1 MFQIVFIHFMVF
13 LYYLGLG
20 AVLGLSA
27 GISPGPLLALV
38 ISETL
43 RHGKREGIKI
53 ALVPLI
59 SDIPI
64 VVVSLIFL
72 SWFARSQMALAVV
85 AILGSV
91 FVAYLGYDCLTSGG
105 LATDTQL
112 SGIKP
117 AGKGI
122 LVNILNPHP
131 YLFWITV
138 GAPILFKAW
147 QASIFAVA
155 AFFLS
160 FYLLLVGSKIVVAIL
175 VHRSK
180 TFLNNRGYIWIMRA
194 LGVALLVFA
203 ALFLINGIKIIS
215 GI

>member
-1 MFQIVFIHFMVF
+1 MDFFTC
-13 LYYLGLG
+13 LSLG

-43 RHGKREGIKI
+43 RHGKKEGIKM
-53 ALVPLI
+53 AMVPLV

-64 VVVSLIFL
+64 VAVSLIFL

-91 FVAYLGYDCLTSGG
+91 FVAYLGYDCLKTRG
-105 LATDTQL
+105 LASDSKL
-112 SGIKP
+112 SGMKP

-138 GAPILFKAW
+138 GAPIVFKAW
-147 QASIFAVA
+147 QVSILAVA
-155 AFFLS
+155 AFFIS

-175 VHRSK
+175 VNRSK
-180 TFLNNRGYIWIMRA
+180 TFLNNKGYIWIIRA
-194 LGVALLVFA
+194 LGLLLLVFA
-203 ALFLINGIKIIS
+203 ALFLINGIKIVS

>member
-1 MFQIVFIHFMVF
+1 MDF
-13 LYYLGLG
+13 LYFLGLG

-43 RHGKREGIKI
+43 RHGKKEGIKM
-53 ALVPLI
+53 AMVPLV
-59 SDIPI
+59 SDIP
-64 VVVSLIFL
+64 VVAVSLVFL
-72 SWFARSQMALAVV
+72 SWFARSPMALAVV

-91 FVAYLGYDCLTSGG
+91 FVAYLGYDCLKTQG
-105 LATDTQL
+105 LASDSKL
-112 SGIKP
+112 SGMKP

-138 GAPILFKAW
+138 GAPIVFKAW
-147 QASIFAVA
+147 QGSILAVA

-180 TFLNNRGYIWIMRA
+180 TFLYNRGYFWIMRA
-194 LGVALLVFA
+194 LGIILLVFA
-203 ALFLINGIKIIS
+203 AGFLIS
-215 GI
+215 GIKMVSGI

>member
-1 MFQIVFIHFMVF
+1 MVITGFMDF
-13 LYYLGLG
+13 LSYLGLG

-43 RHGKREGIKI
+43 RHGKREGIKM
-53 ALVPLI
+53 AMVPLV

-64 VVVSLIFL
+64 VAVSLIFL

-85 AILGSV
+85 AILGSA
-91 FVAYLGYDCLTSGG
+91 FVAYLGYDCLKTQG
-105 LATDTQL
+105 LASDSKL
-112 SGIKP
+112 SGMKP

-138 GAPILFKAW
+138 GAPIIFKAW
-147 QASIFAVA
+147 QANGWTVA
-155 AFFLS
+155 AFFFS
-160 FYLLLVGSKIVVAIL
+160 FYLLLVGSKIVVAFL

-194 LGVALLVFA
+194 LGVVLFVFA
-203 ALFLINGIKIIS
+203 VLFLINGIKIVS

>member
-1 MFQIVFIHFMVF
+1 MDF
-13 LYYLGLG
+13 LTCLSLG

-43 RHGKREGIKI
+43 RHGKKEGIKI
-53 ALVPLI
+53 AMVPLI

-64 VVVSLIFL
+64 VAVSLIFL
-72 SWFARSQMALAVV
+72 SWFARSQMALAIV
-85 AILGSV
+85 AILGSA
-91 FVAYLGYDCLTSGG
+91 FVAYLGYDCLKTRG
-105 LATDTQL
+105 LASDSKL
-112 SGIKP
+112 SGMKP

-131 YLFWITV
+131 YMFWITV
-138 GAPILFKAW
+138 GAPIVFKAW
-147 QASIFAVA
+147 QVSILAVA
-155 AFFLS
+155 AFFFS
-160 FYLLLVGSKIVVAIL
+160 FYLLLVGSKIIVAIL
-175 VHRSK
+175 VYRSK

-194 LGVALLVFA
+194 MGVVLFIFAVF
-203 ALFLINGIKIIS
+203 FLIDGIKIVS

>member
-1 MFQIVFIHFMVF
+1 MDLVTFISTGMI
-13 LYYLGLG
+13 LGLT
-20 AVLGLSA
+20 A

-43 RHGKREGIKI
+43 RHGKMEGIKI
-53 ALVPLI
+53 ALVPLA

-64 VVVSLIFL
+64 IAVSLIFL
-72 SWFARSQMALAVV
+72 SWFARTQTALAIV
-85 AILGSV
+85 AFVGSV
-91 FVAYLGYDCLTSGG
+91 FVAYLGYDCLKTRG
-105 LATDTQL
+105 LASDTKL

-138 GAPILFKAW
+138 GAPIVFKAW
-147 QASIFAVA
+147 QVNGWAVA

-160 FYLLLVGSKIVVAIL
+160 FYLLLVGSKIMVAIL

-180 TFLNNRGYIWIMRA
+180 TFLNNRGYVWIMRT
-194 LGVALLVFA
+194 LGIALLIFAVF
-203 ALFLINGIKIIS
+203 FIIEGIKIVS
-215 GI
+215 GT

>member
-1 MFQIVFIHFMVF
+1 MNLVPFISTGMI
-13 LYYLGLG
+13 LGLT
-20 AVLGLSA
+20 A

-64 VVVSLIFL
+64 IAVSLIFL
-72 SWFARSQMALAVV
+72 SWFARSQVALAVI

-91 FVAYLGYDCLTSGG
+91 FVAYLGYDCLKTRG
-105 LATDTQL
+105 LAIEPKP
-112 SGIKP
+112 SGMKP
-117 AGKGI
+117 AGKGV

-138 GAPILFKAW
+138 GTPIIFKAW
-147 QASIFAVA
+147 QVSLWAVA
-155 AFFLS
+155 AFFIS
-160 FYLLLVGSKIVVAIL
+160 FYLFLVGSKILVAIL

-180 TFLNNRGYIWIMRA
+180 TFLNNRGYVWIMRA
-194 LGVALLVFA
+194 LGIILLVFA
-203 ALFLINGIKIIS
+203 ALFLINGIKMVS
-215 GI
+215 GT